1 MNKTLSGDKFMS
13 TELDPRIKIRAPLR
27 CDGVG
32 SLDCAE
38 DSESGMRMAVRWL
51 PLDANGA
58 AAARA
63 VQALPSHPTLP
74 KIRGTGRV
82 GSAAFV
88 AMDFPDGKLL
98 STMLGEPFTPAQV
111 GKLAAETA
119 DALATMHAQD
129 VVHGELSADSIL
141 LHGTKA
147 VLWDMP
153 LVLAN
158 RLTDRRGEE
167 RMLSQLPRTIPYLS
181 PERAR
186 GVPALASG
194 DIFALGAII
203 AQLLGAKQPTA
214 QSTLALVHQLGT
226 GAWKPEVPEGAP
238 PELRSLLSRMLQ
250 VDPRM
255 RPTARE
261 TADHLRTCF
270 EPPAVTAPEFLAV
283 SAKIALELLPPASVV
298 EAPKDA
304 PPPLPAFEAKIES
317 SGPVVVAPAPVV
329 ASEPVAV
336 PVEPEPS
343 AIVPVE
349 MRAQI
354 APTNPEAVPAGSI
367 AEPELRAPKSKAPWI
382 LLAALATVAILVL
395 SALLAFSSK
404 VDAPV
409 VKTESKAALA
419 LAPTTLIEDDADLL
433 APLVEVDAFEPHADP
448 AWVESSE
455 GMFAAK
461 SELAEKTEVK
471 SAVAIAVKEA
481 PVPVKK
487 AQVARKPAKKA
498 AVEPR
503 EPAEKK
509 QAQAEAVKEIQ
520 ATDVGNFDFLDKS
533 APPPS
538 SELKRPSF

>member
-1 MNKTLSGDKFMS
+1 MSKTLSGDKFMS

-98 STMLGEPFTPAQV
+98 ATLLNETFTPAQI

-141 LHGTKA
+141 LHGTRA
-147 VLWDMP
+147 ILWDMP

-167 RMLSQLPRTIPYLS
+167 RMLSQLPRITPYLS

-186 GVPALASG
+186 GAPAFSSG
-194 DIFALGAII
+194 DVFALGAII
-203 AQLLGAKQPTA
+203 AQLLGAKQPQA
-214 QSTLALVHQLGT
+214 QSTLALIHQLGS
-226 GAWKPEVPEGAP
+226 GQWRPEVPESAP
-238 PELRSLLSRMLQ
+238 VELRTLLTRMLQ
-250 VDPRM
+250 VEPRL
-255 RPTARE
+255 RPSARE
-261 TADHLRTCF
+261 VADQLRTSF
-270 EPPAVTAPEFLAV
+270 APPAVTAPEFLAV
-283 SAKIALELLPPASVV
+283 AAKIAVELLPPANV
-298 EAPKDA
+298 AA
-304 PPPLPAFEAKIES
+304 AFEAKIES
-317 SGPVVVAPAPVV
+317 SGPTVAPVAAVVSPAPVT
-329 ASEPVAV
+329 
-336 PVEPEPS
+336 VEPAPS
-343 AIVPVE
+343 AIVPTEV
-349 MRAQI
+349 RAQI
-354 APTNPEAVPAGSI
+354 APTHPEAVPAGAV
-367 AEPELRAPKSKAPWI
+367 AEPELTPPKSKAPWMV
-382 LLAALATVAILVL
+382 LAAVATVAILVL
-395 SALLAFSSK
+395 SALLVFSPK
-404 VDAPV
+404 RDAPAAAPGNAV
-409 VKTESKAALA
+409 VAM
-419 LAPTTLIEDDADLL
+419 APMTLLEDDADLV

-448 AWVESSE
+448 TWVESSE
-455 GMFAAK
+455 AVFFDKRDA
-461 SELAEKTEVK
+461 TPK
-471 SAVAIAVKEA
+471 SAVTVAVKQA
-481 PVPVKK
+481 PVQTPAVVVKK
-487 AQVARKPAKKA
+487 TPPARKAVKKTAPVSA
-498 AVEPR
+498 ATS
-503 EPAEKK
+503 EK
-509 QAQAEAVKEIQ
+509 QTPAEAVKEIK
-520 ATDVGNFDFLDKS
+520 ATDVGNFDFLDKN